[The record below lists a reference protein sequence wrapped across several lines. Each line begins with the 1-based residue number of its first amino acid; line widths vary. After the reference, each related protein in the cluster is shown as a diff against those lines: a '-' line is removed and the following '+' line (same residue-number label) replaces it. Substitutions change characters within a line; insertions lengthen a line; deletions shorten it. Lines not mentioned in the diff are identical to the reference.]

1 MSTKKVEQ
9 PTIADLLKLKA
20 NVEES
25 IIKIITDNF
34 VEFADMYSTEDIDS
48 ELYPVEEIDLN
59 IKKNERAI
67 RVCIN
72 EYIKEFG
79 VNVNDDIDEEW
90 LQQYIAEYF
99 EG

>member
-9 PTIADLLKLKA
+9 PTIADLLKFKA
-20 NVEES
+20 NVEEA
-25 IIKIITDNF
+25 IIKIITDNL
-34 VEFADMYSTEDIDS
+34 VEFADMYSPEE

-79 VNVNDDIDEEW
+79 VNVNDDIDEYW
-90 LQQYIAEYF
+90 LQEYIAEYF
-99 EG
+99 E